1 MVGFLMIVSFL
12 FFIFSGLEKIYII
25 LLQNTPKKK
34 HIGRSIIPY
43 LGFGFTFKDYLANST
58 PHLRPE
64 IVIN

>member
-34 HIGRSIIPY
+34 TY
-43 LGFGFTFKDYLANST
+43 W
-58 PHLRPE
+58 
-64 IVIN
+64 